1 MRHTRTLFGMAAS
14 CVLALSCLLAF
25 SSGPLEAGEVA
36 QAAKAPA
43 GHPGTARLTAAQVA
57 RPVPV
62 PASSP
67 AASRL
72 TLAQVTHPLKV
83 PGSRVATA
91 AVCAEC
97 HDSESKTHVFHGE
110 CTACHVNAKTHAA
123 AESPRKE
130 SPGLPKAEQCLACHQ
145 AGERKHWKGSLHATA
160 NVECSSC
167 HVPHAQVDPVLTKA
181 TQSKVCETCHLEQR
195 AQMLKSSHMPVRE
208 GKMGCVDCHNPH
220 GSVGPKLLAG
230 ATVTEVCYTCHAD
243 KRGPFLFEHAPVR
256 ESCSNCHNPHG
267 SNNPGMLASKGPFLC
282 LSCHQYGGHV
292 NLPRYN
298 RASAT
303 VGQGCVNCHSRVHG
317 SNHPSGSKFT
327 R

>member
-36 QAAKAPA
+36 QVAKAPA

-62 PASSP
+62 PASST

-72 TLAQVTHPLKV
+72 TVAQVTPPLKV
-83 PGSRVATA
+83 PGNRVATA

-130 SPGLPKAEQCLACHQ
+130 SP
-145 AGERKHWKGSLHATA
+145 
-160 NVECSSC
+160 
-167 HVPHAQVDPVLTKA
+167 
-181 TQSKVCETCHLEQR
+181 
-195 AQMLKSSHMPVRE
+195 
-208 GKMGCVDCHNPH
+208 
-220 GSVGPKLLAG
+220 
-230 ATVTEVCYTCHAD
+230 
-243 KRGPFLFEHAPVR
+243 
-256 ESCSNCHNPHG
+256 
-267 SNNPGMLASKGPFLC
+267 
-282 LSCHQYGGHV
+282 
-292 NLPRYN
+292 
-298 RASAT
+298 
-303 VGQGCVNCHSRVHG
+303 
-317 SNHPSGSKFT
+317 
-327 R
+327 